1 MSKLLILLKKFVK
14 NGLKVA
20 TRPFK
25 LRIMEVWSREEKNKL
40 ISDAISFVKEGGA
53 IAMKYFRKDLTIE
66 NKDVTKFDPV
76 TEADKNTELKI
87 RSLIEENYPNDNILG
102 EEYGKKEGT
111 SNLTW
116 VIDPID
122 GTKAFISGM
131 PTWGVLLSVVSNSRA
146 ILGVIYQPLTGE
158 IFVGSFGDAFFTL
171 SSKVDVKKA
180 IKVRECESLENAIV
194 ATSYPSSPLKSQQA
208 NLETVLKNSRLDRY
222 GLDCYA
228 YALLAYGQLDAVVEF
243 GLQEYDIRA
252 PEALILS
259 AGGIITNLDGSYP
272 LSGGD
277 VVASGDKRVHQRLV
291 SIFGKSN

>member
-1 MSKLLILLKKFVK
+1 MEEWSK
-14 NGLKVA
+14 
-20 TRPFK
+20 
-25 LRIMEVWSREEKNKL
+25 EEKNNL
-40 ISDAISFVKEGGA
+40 ISNAISFAKEGGA
-53 IAMKYFRKDLTIE
+53 IAMKYFREDFTIE
-66 NKDVTKFDPV
+66 NKGVIKFDPV

-87 RSLIEENYPNDNILG
+87 RSLIEENYPDDNILG
-102 EEYGKKEGT
+102 EEYKKKEGT
-111 SNLTW
+111 SSLTW

-131 PTWGVLLSVVSNSRA
+131 PTWGVLLSVVSNGRA

-158 IFVGSFGDAFFTL
+158 IFAGGFGDAFFSL
-171 SSKVDVKKA
+171 STRVNVKKS
-180 IKVRECESLENAIV
+180 IKVRECESLEKAIV
-194 ATSYPSSPLKSQQA
+194 ATSYPRSSLKSQQT

-228 YALLAYGQLDAVVEF
+228 YALLAYGQLDSVVEF

-277 VVASGDKRVHQRLV
+277 IIASGDERVHQQLIN
-291 SIFGKSN
+291 IFSKSD